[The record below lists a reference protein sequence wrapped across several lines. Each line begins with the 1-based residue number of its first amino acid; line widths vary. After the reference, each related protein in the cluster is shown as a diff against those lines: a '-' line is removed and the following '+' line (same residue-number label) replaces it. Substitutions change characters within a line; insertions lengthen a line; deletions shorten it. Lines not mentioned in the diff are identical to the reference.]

1 MKESTEQGISKQL
14 ARITEILE
22 DIFIFQASIAQIK
35 KKSVRA
41 MVGVGTDRVSR
52 ISMYVKSR
60 ENTGRN
66 GE

>member
-1 MKESTEQGISKQL
+1 
-14 ARITEILE
+14 
-22 DIFIFQASIAQIK
+22 
-35 KKSVRA
+35 
-41 MVGVGTDRVSR
+41 VGVGTDRVSR